1 VKLQILPDDGLAG
14 TVAAIKQAKTSL
26 DLTIFRFDRPEIEK
40 ALHAAVARGVKVRA
54 LVAHTNRGGEKLL
67 RKLEQRLLAGGVTV
81 TRTGDELLRY
91 HGKMLIVDNRT
102 LHVMLFN
109 YTALDA
115 RSRSFAIVA
124 RNRALVAEAVRLFE
138 ADAARQP
145 FSPPARQL
153 VISPDNARTALS
165 AFIRGARK
173 ELLIYDPKVSDGS
186 MVRALEDRH
195 ALVECFRDDGGHCT
209 LNPRCRLKARL
220 AAARKTEEERLAK
233 EHAPMAQDSM
243 GWSAVSTIFAGAVD
257 SVTSAVS
264 VEHCPPSRWTA
275 AATSASAPSS
285 RPTARIDAPE
295 RPKRIAVARP
305 IPLDAPVTMTC

>member
-67 RKLEQRLLAGGVTV
+67 RKLEQRMLAGGVTV

-115 RSRSFAIVA
+115 RSRSFAIMA

-173 ELLIYDPKVSDGS
+173 ELLIYDPKVSDSS
-186 MVRALEDRH
+186 MVRALQDRVGKGVEIRILGSVGKRGTRLQCLKLAGMRLH
-195 ALVECFRDDGGHCT
+195 ARVIIRDGRQAFLGSQSLRPPELDIRREIG
-209 LNPRCRLKARL
+209 LIVKN
-220 AAARKTEEERLAK
+220 AAIVRALRAVFEKDWKGSAPKEETV
-233 EHAPMAQDSM
+233 PD
-243 GWSAVSTIFAGAVD
+243 
-257 SVTSAVS
+257 TS
-264 VEHCPPSRWTA
+264 RTTA
-275 AATSASAPSS
+275 AAEA
-285 RPTARIDAPE
+285 TA
-295 RPKRIAVARP
+295 
-305 IPLDAPVTMTC
+305 

>member
-186 MVRALEDRH
+186 MVRALEDRVSKGVEIRILGNVGKRGTRLRCLKLAGIRLH
-195 ALVECFRDDGGHCT
+195 ARVIIRDGRQAFLGSQSLRPPELDIRREIG
-209 LNPRCRLKARL
+209 LIVKN
-220 AAARKTEEERLAK
+220 AAMVRALRAVFVKDWQASAPKEETV
-233 EHAPMAQDSM
+233 PD
-243 GWSAVSTIFAGAVD
+243 
-257 SVTSAVS
+257 TS
-264 VEHCPPSRWTA
+264 RTTA
-275 AATSASAPSS
+275 AAEA
-285 RPTARIDAPE
+285 TA
-295 RPKRIAVARP
+295 
-305 IPLDAPVTMTC
+305 

>member
-1 VKLQILPDDGLAG
+1 
-14 TVAAIKQAKTSL
+14 
-26 DLTIFRFDRPEIEK
+26 
-40 ALHAAVARGVKVRA
+40 
-54 LVAHTNRGGEKLL
+54 
-67 RKLEQRLLAGGVTV
+67 V

-186 MVRALEDRH
+186 MVRALEDRVSKGVEIRILGNVGKRGTRLRCLKLAGIRLH
-195 ALVECFRDDGGHCT
+195 ARVIIRDGRQAFLGSQSLRPPELDIRREIG
-209 LNPRCRLKARL
+209 LIVKN
-220 AAARKTEEERLAK
+220 AAMVRALRAVFVKDWQASAPKEETV
-233 EHAPMAQDSM
+233 PD
-243 GWSAVSTIFAGAVD
+243 
-257 SVTSAVS
+257 TS
-264 VEHCPPSRWTA
+264 RTTA
-275 AATSASAPSS
+275 AAEA
-285 RPTARIDAPE
+285 TA
-295 RPKRIAVARP
+295 
-305 IPLDAPVTMTC
+305 

>member
-40 ALHAAVARGVKVRA
+40 ALHASVARGVKVRA

-186 MVRALEDRH
+186 MVRALEDRVSKGVEVRILGNVGKRGTRLRCLKLAGIRLH
-195 ALVECFRDDGGHCT
+195 ARVIIRDGRQAFLGSQSLRPPELDIRREIG
-209 LNPRCRLKARL
+209 LIVKN
-220 AAARKTEEERLAK
+220 AAMVRALRAVFVKDWQASAPKEETV
-233 EHAPMAQDSM
+233 PD
-243 GWSAVSTIFAGAVD
+243 
-257 SVTSAVS
+257 TS
-264 VEHCPPSRWTA
+264 RTTA
-275 AATSASAPSS
+275 AAEA
-285 RPTARIDAPE
+285 TA
-295 RPKRIAVARP
+295 
-305 IPLDAPVTMTC
+305 

>member
-1 VKLQILPDDGLAG
+1 MKLQILPDDGLAG

-186 MVRALEDRH
+186 MVRALEDRVSKGVEVRILGNVGKRGTRLRCLKLAGIRLH
-195 ALVECFRDDGGHCT
+195 ARVIIRDGRQAFLGSQSLRPPELDIRREIG
-209 LNPRCRLKARL
+209 LIVKN
-220 AAARKTEEERLAK
+220 AAMVRALRAVFVKDWQASAPKEETV
-233 EHAPMAQDSM
+233 PD
-243 GWSAVSTIFAGAVD
+243 
-257 SVTSAVS
+257 TS
-264 VEHCPPSRWTA
+264 RTTA
-275 AATSASAPSS
+275 AAEA
-285 RPTARIDAPE
+285 TA
-295 RPKRIAVARP
+295 
-305 IPLDAPVTMTC
+305 

>member
-186 MVRALEDRH
+186 MVRALEDRVSKGVEVRILGNVGKRGTRLRCLKLAGIRLH
-195 ALVECFRDDGGHCT
+195 ARVIIRDGRQAFLGSQSLRPPELDIRREIG
-209 LNPRCRLKARL
+209 LIVKNAAIVRALRAVFEKDWKASAPREE
-220 AAARKTEEERLAK
+220 AA
-233 EHAPMAQDSM
+233 PD
-243 GWSAVSTIFAGAVD
+243 
-257 SVTSAVS
+257 TSKM
-264 VEHCPPSRWTA
+264 TA
-275 AATSASAPSS
+275 AAEA
-285 RPTARIDAPE
+285 TA
-295 RPKRIAVARP
+295 
-305 IPLDAPVTMTC
+305 

>member
-1 VKLQILPDDGLAG
+1 MKLQILPDDGLAG

-26 DLTIFRFDRPEIEK
+26 DLTIFRFDRPEVEK

-67 RKLEQRLLAGGVTV
+67 RKLEQRLLGGGVTV

-102 LHVMLFN
+102 LHLMLFN

-145 FSPPARQL
+145 FAPPARQL

-173 ELLIYDPKVSDGS
+173 ELLIYDPKVSDAS
-186 MVRALEDRH
+186 MVRALEDRVSKGVEIRILGNVGKRGTRLHCLKLAGIRLH
-195 ALVECFRDDGGHCT
+195 ARVIIRDGRQAFLGSQSLRPPELDIRREIGLIVKNAAIVRALRAVFEKDWQGSVPREEPAPDTSRDDGRG
-209 LNPRCRLKARL
+209 RG
-220 AAARKTEEERLAK
+220 
-233 EHAPMAQDSM
+233 D
-243 GWSAVSTIFAGAVD
+243 G
-257 SVTSAVS
+257 
-264 VEHCPPSRWTA
+264 
-275 AATSASAPSS
+275 
-285 RPTARIDAPE
+285 
-295 RPKRIAVARP
+295 
-305 IPLDAPVTMTC
+305 MTNCEGYGL

>member
-1 VKLQILPDDGLAG
+1 MKLQILPDDGLAG

-26 DLTIFRFDRPEIEK
+26 DLTIFRFDRPEVEK

-145 FSPPARQL
+145 FAPPPRQL

-173 ELLIYDPKVSDGS
+173 ELLIYDPKVSDAS
-186 MVRALEDRH
+186 MVRALEDRVSKGVEIRILGNVGKRGTRLQCLKLAGIRLH
-195 ALVECFRDDGGHCT
+195 ARVIVRDGRQAFLGSQSLRPPELDIRREIG
-209 LNPRCRLKARL
+209 LIVKN
-220 AAARKTEEERLAK
+220 AAIVRALRAVFEKDWQGSAPK
-233 EHAPMAQDSM
+233 EVPAPE
-243 GWSAVSTIFAGAVD
+243 
-257 SVTSAVS
+257 TSKM
-264 VEHCPPSRWTA
+264 TA
-275 AATSASAPSS
+275 AAEA
-285 RPTARIDAPE
+285 TA
-295 RPKRIAVARP
+295 
-305 IPLDAPVTMTC
+305 

>member
-1 VKLQILPDDGLAG
+1 MKLQILPDDGLAG

-67 RKLEQRLLAGGVTV
+67 RKLEQRMLAGGVTV

-115 RSRSFAIVA
+115 RSRSFAIMA

-173 ELLIYDPKVSDGS
+173 ELLIYDPKVSDSS
-186 MVRALEDRH
+186 MVRALEDRVGKGVEIRILGSVGKRGTRLHCLKLAGMRLH
-195 ALVECFRDDGGHCT
+195 ARVIIRDGRQAFLGSQSLRPPELDIRREIGLIVKNAAIVRALRAVFEKDWKGSAPKEETVARHVQDDGRRRG
-209 LNPRCRLKARL
+209 
-220 AAARKTEEERLAK
+220 
-233 EHAPMAQDSM
+233 DSM
-243 GWSAVSTIFAGAVD
+243 TDCEGYG
-257 SVTSAVS
+257 
-264 VEHCPPSRWTA
+264 
-275 AATSASAPSS
+275 
-285 RPTARIDAPE
+285 
-295 RPKRIAVARP
+295 
-305 IPLDAPVTMTC
+305 L

>member
-186 MVRALEDRH
+186 MVRALEDRVSKGVEVRILGNVGKRGTRLRCLKLAGIRLH
-195 ALVECFRDDGGHCT
+195 ARVIIRDGRQAFLGSQSLRPPELDIRREIG
-209 LNPRCRLKARL
+209 LIVKN
-220 AAARKTEEERLAK
+220 AAMVRALRAVFVKDWQASAPKEETV
-233 EHAPMAQDSM
+233 PD
-243 GWSAVSTIFAGAVD
+243 
-257 SVTSAVS
+257 TS
-264 VEHCPPSRWTA
+264 RTTA
-275 AATSASAPSS
+275 AAEA
-285 RPTARIDAPE
+285 TA
-295 RPKRIAVARP
+295 
-305 IPLDAPVTMTC
+305 

>member
-1 VKLQILPDDGLAG
+1 MKLQILPDDGLAG

-145 FSPPARQL
+145 FAPPACQL

-186 MVRALEDRH
+186 MVRALEDRVSKGVEVRILGNVGKRGTRLRCLKLAGIRLH
-195 ALVECFRDDGGHCT
+195 ARVIIRDGRQAFLGSQSLRPPELDIRREIG
-209 LNPRCRLKARL
+209 LIVKN
-220 AAARKTEEERLAK
+220 AAMVRALRAVFVKDWQASAPKEETV
-233 EHAPMAQDSM
+233 PD
-243 GWSAVSTIFAGAVD
+243 
-257 SVTSAVS
+257 TS
-264 VEHCPPSRWTA
+264 RTTA
-275 AATSASAPSS
+275 AAEA
-285 RPTARIDAPE
+285 TA
-295 RPKRIAVARP
+295 
-305 IPLDAPVTMTC
+305 

>member
-1 VKLQILPDDGLAG
+1 MKLIVQPDDGLSP
-14 TVAAIKQAKTSL
+14 VLAAIKSAKSSIDT
-26 DLTIFRFDRPEIEK
+26 TIFRFDRPEIEK

-186 MVRALEDRH
+186 MVRALEDRVSKGVEVRILGNVGKRGTRLRCLKLAGIRLH
-195 ALVECFRDDGGHCT
+195 ARVIIRDGRQAFLGSQSLRPPELDIRREIG
-209 LNPRCRLKARL
+209 LIVKN
-220 AAARKTEEERLAK
+220 AAMVRALRAVFVKDWQASAPKEETV
-233 EHAPMAQDSM
+233 PD
-243 GWSAVSTIFAGAVD
+243 
-257 SVTSAVS
+257 TS
-264 VEHCPPSRWTA
+264 RTTA
-275 AATSASAPSS
+275 AAEA
-285 RPTARIDAPE
+285 TA
-295 RPKRIAVARP
+295 
-305 IPLDAPVTMTC
+305 

>member
-1 VKLQILPDDGLAG
+1 MKLQILPDDGLAG
-14 TVAAIKQAKTSL
+14 TVAAIKQAKKTL

-102 LHVMLFN
+102 LHLMLFN

-115 RSRSFAIVA
+115 RSRSFAIMA

-145 FSPPARQL
+145 FAPPARQL

-186 MVRALEDRH
+186 MVRALEDRASKGVEIRILGNVGKRGTRLQCLKLAGIRLH
-195 ALVECFRDDGGHCT
+195 ARVIIRDGRQAFLGSQSLRPPELDIRREIG
-209 LNPRCRLKARL
+209 LIVKNAPIVRALRAVFEKDWQESAPR
-220 AAARKTEEERLAK
+220 EEP
-233 EHAPMAQDSM
+233 APD
-243 GWSAVSTIFAGAVD
+243 
-257 SVTSAVS
+257 TS
-264 VEHCPPSRWTA
+264 RMTA
-275 AATSASAPSS
+275 AAEA
-285 RPTARIDAPE
+285 TA
-295 RPKRIAVARP
+295 
-305 IPLDAPVTMTC
+305 

>member
-1 VKLQILPDDGLAG
+1 MKLQILPDDGLAG

-102 LHVMLFN
+102 LHLMLFN

-186 MVRALEDRH
+186 MVRALEDRVSKGVEVRILGNVGKRGTRLRCLKLAGIRLH
-195 ALVECFRDDGGHCT
+195 ARVIIRDGRQAFLGSQSLRPPELDIRREIG
-209 LNPRCRLKARL
+209 LIVKN
-220 AAARKTEEERLAK
+220 AAMVRALRAVFVKDWQASAPKEETV
-233 EHAPMAQDSM
+233 PD
-243 GWSAVSTIFAGAVD
+243 
-257 SVTSAVS
+257 TS
-264 VEHCPPSRWTA
+264 RTTA
-275 AATSASAPSS
+275 AAEA
-285 RPTARIDAPE
+285 TA
-295 RPKRIAVARP
+295 
-305 IPLDAPVTMTC
+305 

>member
-102 LHVMLFN
+102 LHLMLFN

-186 MVRALEDRH
+186 MVRALEDRVSKGVEVRILGNVGKRGTRLRCLKLAGIRLH
-195 ALVECFRDDGGHCT
+195 ARVIIRDGRQAFLGSQSLRPPELDIRREIG
-209 LNPRCRLKARL
+209 LIVKN
-220 AAARKTEEERLAK
+220 AAMVRALRAVFVKDWQASAPKEETV
-233 EHAPMAQDSM
+233 PD
-243 GWSAVSTIFAGAVD
+243 
-257 SVTSAVS
+257 TS
-264 VEHCPPSRWTA
+264 RTTA
-275 AATSASAPSS
+275 AAEA
-285 RPTARIDAPE
+285 TA
-295 RPKRIAVARP
+295 
-305 IPLDAPVTMTC
+305 